1 MKKLNIKKLHSHF
14 KSLSFALL
22 CITATAQSMEP
33 GDNNQLAPITFAQT
47 YYRFSEFLHPDVVP
61 LIFSFHLDLN
71 GIDYEGLPA
80 LIKDSCKGPKSF
92 VKSVKKL
99 LKPYKYNLATE
110 IFERG
115 LHHLKVSICDIKAR
129 NNRTV
134 LHEASFAGHLEVVK
148 IILHITGDK
157 TLELLPIRAK
167 YGNTPLHYAAM
178 YNYIEIAELLLK
190 AAGSNAWKLLTIKDI
205 DSWTVLHVAAYND
218 YTKFITLLLDAAGDK
233 AQELIDMD
241 MQSII
246 DMQSIERNTAFD
258 HALSTAQEVMQK
270 YLKDNQ

>member
-33 GDNNQLAPITFAQT
+33 GEDNQLAPITFAQT

-99 LKPYKYNLATE
+99 LKPYKYNLVAE

-115 LHHLKVSICDIKAR
+115 LHHLKVSICDIKAG
-129 NNRTV
+129 NFTV
-134 LHEASFAGHLEVVK
+134 LHQATYHGHLYAVK
-148 IILHITGDK
+148 IILHIAGDK
-157 TLELLPIRAK
+157 TLELLPIRATD
-167 YGNTPLHYAAM
+167 GNTPLHYAVE
-178 YNYIEIAELLLK
+178 NGERGITQLLLDT
-190 AAGSNAWKLLTIKDI
+190 AGSNTWKLLTIKNNDG
-205 DSWTVLHVAAYND
+205 STVLHLAAFNGH
-218 YTKFITLLLDAAGDK
+218 TAIVQLLLDAADDK
-233 AQELIDMD
+233 AQELMD
-241 MQSII
+241 MKSS
-246 DMQSIERNTAFD
+246 DGRTAFEI
-258 HALSTAQEVMQK
+258 ASPQAQKVMQK

>member
-1 MKKLNIKKLHSHF
+1 MKKLHPHF
-14 KSLSFALL
+14 KSLFFALL

-33 GDNNQLAPITFAQT
+33 QADNQLVPITWAQT
-47 YYRFSEFLHPDVVP
+47 YHHLSEFLVGDIVQ

-71 GIDYEGLPA
+71 GIDYVKLPA
-80 LIKDSCKGPKSF
+80 LIKESCQEPYSF
-92 VKSVKKL
+92 VQSVNTL
-99 LKPYKYNLATE
+99 LKSDSPTLATE

-129 NNRTV
+129 NNWTV

-205 DSWTVLHVAAYND
+205 DGWTVLHVAAYND

-233 AQELIDMD
+233 AQELIEMD